1 MDALKRIGL
10 CGVVPVVVIEDAKD
24 AVPTAQALL
33 AGGVDIMEIT
43 FRTAAALDAIR
54 AVARECPDMC
64 VGAGTVLTLEQ
75 GKAAVEGGAKFIVS
89 PGFNTELVSWCKE
102 TGVNVTPGCVT
113 PTEITEA
120 LSMGIDVLKFFPANI
135 YGGLDA
141 MKALAAP
148 FGKVKFIPTG
158 GVSDKNLSDYMGIP
172 YIHAVGGSWLCA
184 KADIAAGN
192 FGKITEL
199 CKKARQISLGYEIA
213 HVGINCDNAE
223 ASAAVC
229 GQFDKAFSFATKP
242 GNSSNFSSSAIEVM
256 KEQYLGA
263 NGHLAVRTNNIQSA
277 IEDLRKK
284 GFEVNMDSAKYKG
297 ENMIAVYLK
306 QEFGGFAIH
315 LLQK

>member
-1 MDALKRIGL
+1 MDVLKRIGL

-24 AVPTAQALL
+24 AVPTAKALL

-54 AVARECPDMC
+54 AVAEACPEMC
-64 VGAGTVLTLEQ
+64 VGAGTVLSLEQ
-75 GKAAVEGGAKFIVS
+75 GKAAVEGGAKFLVS
-89 PGFNTELVSWCKE
+89 PGFNSSLVGWCVE
-102 TGVNVTPGCVT
+102 NDVAVTPGCVT

-120 LSMGIDVLKFFPANI
+120 LSMGLEVLKFFPANI

-158 GVSDKNLSDYMGIP
+158 GVSDKNLAEYMGVP

-184 KADIAAGN
+184 KADITAGR
-192 FGKITEL
+192 FDKITEL
-199 CKKARQISLGYEIA
+199 CRKARQVSLGYEIA
-213 HVGINCDNAE
+213 HVGINCDSSE

-229 GQFDKAFSFATKP
+229 SQFEKAFGFETKT

-256 KEQYLGA
+256 KENYLGA
-263 NGHLAVRTNNIQSA
+263 NGHLAIRTSNLDRA
-277 IEDLRKK
+277 VADLERK
-284 GFEVNMDSAKYKG
+284 GFTVAPETAKYKG
-297 ENMIAVYLK
+297 NTVIAVYLK
-306 QEFGGFAIH
+306 EEFGGFAVH